1 MGDFPSII
9 KLDKKR
15 KHRQQSS
22 ENQRFYDDTKK
33 CQLQNLKNILQNTI
47 MDKKSHI
54 PIPINNIDGKVAH
67 I

>member
-33 CQLQNLKNILQNTI
+33 CQIQNLKNILPNTI
-47 MDKKSHI
+47 MDKKTYPYS
-54 PIPINNIDGKVAH
+54 D
-67 I
+67 